1 VAQFSNS
8 ISRALSFS
16 ALFGNSGNWKSLLSA
31 EPICDNIFRNESKHP
46 PAKPVALA
54 CEPLKAA
61 RKAFSESASA
71 SVSQSEVAIGF

>member
-1 VAQFSNS
+1 MLEVLKPEMRR
-8 ISRALSFS
+8 IREVPDYDRR
-16 ALFGNSGNWKSLLSA
+16 KS
-31 EPICDNIFRNESKHP
+31 SKHP

-61 RKAFSESASA
+61 GKAFSESA